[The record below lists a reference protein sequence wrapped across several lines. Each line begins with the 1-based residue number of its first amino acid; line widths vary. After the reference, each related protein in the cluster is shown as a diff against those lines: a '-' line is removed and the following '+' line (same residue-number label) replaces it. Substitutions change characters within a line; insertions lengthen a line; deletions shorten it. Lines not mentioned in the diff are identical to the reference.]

1 MKVRQNDLFIFNSSL
16 LIALLG
22 LGAYYET
29 NDDQVIT
36 YLLQGRMAAAPVTNL
51 YLYFHGLAGGL
62 VWLYQTAPGVPWYGL
77 LLYGLLYLATLLTFA
92 VLRGALRP
100 WLRPGAVA
108 GLLGAFFLLA
118 WVEHGLWFSYVRVPL
133 LLAPAGL
140 LFAAQRPGRRGVLA
154 VGLLAFAVAW
164 LIRPSAAVLGGA
176 LAGPGAWWLSGRR
189 SRGVLAGAALL
200 AGVGGLGVSLTRPP
214 AAATYR
220 RLDVRKSTLNDYQL
234 ARPAPRSAPDRL
246 GLQAAQSWLFL
257 DATLVNTALLRRAAP
272 LDAGYFLRRVAPGKA
287 AALLRL
293 LARDY
298 FPLLALLA
306 LSAWQVARAPGAA
319 PRRGFWLAQAAY
331 LAGLLGLGLG
341 LKLPPR
347 LALPYLDYWLIS
359 NGLFV
364 LSQGRPVP
372 RLTRAGTGLL
382 LVLLGL
388 YGYKTFHRRQV
399 LLAERRANAAQLR
412 RLGTTTA
419 PLLVSGGMEEYY
431 KSASP
436 FGNDWDLPPRLLAL
450 AGWNSLDPS
459 QPAFLA
465 ALTGTRDLS
474 AALRRLAGRGGRV
487 RWVLTPAVAAVLNQ
501 QLARTR
507 PAGAPR
513 VRLRPADPAPP
524 AGAGTAPRVY
534 VADVDE
540 VDPARKAKI
549 L

>member
-1 MKVRQNDLFIFNSSL
+1 MKARQNDLLIFNSSL
-16 LIALLG
+16 LIALF

-51 YLYFHGLAGGL
+51 HLYFHGLAWGL
-62 VWLYQTAPGVPWYGL
+62 ARLYQAAPGVPWYGL

-92 VLRGALRP
+92 VLANALRRRG
-100 WLRPGAVA
+100 LRPGAAV
-108 GLLGAFFLLA
+108 GLLLVFFLLA
-118 WVEHGLWFSYVRVPL
+118 WLEHGLWFSYVRVPL

-140 LFAAQRPGRRGVLA
+140 LFAAQRPGRRGALV

-164 LIRPSAAVLGGA
+164 LIRPSAAVLGGV
-176 LAGPGAWWLSGRR
+176 LAVPGAWWLSGRR
-189 SRGVLAGAALL
+189 SRGILLGAALL
-200 AGVGGLGVSLTRPP
+200 AGVGGLGISLARSP

-234 ARPAPRSAPDRL
+234 ARPAPRTAPDSL

-257 DATLVNTALLRRAAP
+257 DSTLINAAVLRRAAP

-306 LSAWQVARAPGAA
+306 LSIWLVARLPGPAS
-319 PRRGFWLAQAAY
+319 RRGFWLAQAAY
-331 LAGLLGLGLG
+331 LAGLLGLGIG

-347 LALPYLDYWLIS
+347 LALPYLDCWLIS

-364 LSQGRPVP
+364 LNQTRRPLP
-372 RLTRAGTGLL
+372 RLPRPGAGLL

-388 YGYKTFHRRQV
+388 YGYKILHRRQV
-399 LLAERRANAAQLR
+399 LLAERRAQAAQLR

-419 PLLVSGGMEEYY
+419 PLLVSGGIEAFY

-436 FGNDWDLPPRLLAL
+436 FGNAWGLPPRLLAL

-474 AALRRLAGRGGRV
+474 AALRQLAGRGAAV
-487 RWVLTPAVAAVLNQ
+487 HWVLTPAVAAVLNQ

-513 VRLRPADPAPP
+513 VWLRPAAPAQPDS
-524 AGAGTAPRVY
+524 TAPQVY
-534 VADVDE
+534 VADVDK
-540 VDPARKAKI
+540 VNLAKKAKI